1 MNSQDLILT
10 MMRAQGKTDAL
21 SLRSRSAGMD
31 GTAIIAEEEKIPAF
45 NPEKDYSSWPAGA
58 PVTDEGQVW
67 TLIQPY
73 NAANYDGR
81 PSTLRA
87 LWGLAHT
94 KNPVKGILVAIEVVV
109 GLFDLGVL
117 FGGRLEAGAVDKFRH
132 HHFTFLL
139 VFSGPGLYTKG
150 EGSFPLPLSAGVSPL
165 VACPAWVY
173 CWA

>member
-1 MNSQDLILT
+1 
-10 MMRAQGKTDAL
+10 MRAQGKTDAL

-73 NAANYDGR
+73 NAANYAGR

-94 KNPVKGILVAIEVVV
+94 TNPAKAKPWVDPYGTSGMYMAGEVYKTEDGMVY
-109 GLFDLGVL
+109 
-117 FGGRLEAGAVDKFRH
+117 RC
-132 HHFTFLL
+132 LL
-139 VFSGPGLYTKG
+139 DNTVHDVTAYPDGWELIS
-150 EGSFPLPLSAGVSPL
+150 
-165 VACPAWVY
+165 
-173 CWA
+173 

>member
-1 MNSQDLILT
+1 

-58 PVTDEGQVW
+58 PVADEGQVW

-94 KNPVKGILVAIEVVV
+94 KDPAKAKPYVAP
-109 GLFDLGVL
+109 
-117 FGGRLEAGAVDKFRH
+117 FG
-132 HHFTFLL
+132 T
-139 VFSGPGLYTKG
+139 SGLYAKDECCTDPDAEDPAAVYRSKCDG
-150 EGSFPLPLSAGVSPL
+150 NAYSPSAYPATWPL
-165 VACPAWVY
+165 VGGDTSCFSASAV
-173 CWA
+173 AFFRANARGAINNA